1 MAPLIS
7 HVYELGFME
16 ALSIPQT
23 ECFQGISSFSG
34 LKLIVVILCT
44 IEMRPTCGTFVMCV
58 ECVSTGVRQDRLRLF
73 LSFVAGAIQFA
84 RSEGLIPAPEP
95 THAIAATIREALRC
109 RETGESKVILTAMCG
124 HGHFD
129 LPAYEKYLQGNMV
142 DLSFSEEKIQASL
155 ANIPHVAA

>member
-1 MAPLIS
+1 MHHRSETNLWNIC
-7 HVYELGFME
+7 Y
-16 ALSIPQT
+16 
-23 ECFQGISSFSG
+23 
-34 LKLIVVILCT
+34 
-44 IEMRPTCGTFVMCV
+44 MRVMC
-58 ECVSTGVRQDRLRLF
+58 STGVREDRLRLF

-142 DLSFSEEKIQASL
+142 DLTFSEERIQASM

>member
-1 MAPLIS
+1 MHGMFS
-7 HVYELGFME
+7 TE
-16 ALSIPQT
+16 AS
-23 ECFQGISSFSG
+23 E
-34 LKLIVVILCT
+34 
-44 IEMRPTCGTFVMCV
+44 
-58 ECVSTGVRQDRLRLF
+58 DRLRSYL
-73 LSFVAGAIQFA
+73 LFVAGAIQFA

-109 RETGESKVILTAMCG
+109 RETGEAKVILTAMCG

-155 ANIPHVAA
+155 AKIPRVVA

>member
-1 MAPLIS
+1 MDHTS
-7 HVYELGFME
+7 GNWVYAWNNYLGTRE
-16 ALSIPQT
+16 
-23 ECFQGISSFSG
+23 
-34 LKLIVVILCT
+34 
-44 IEMRPTCGTFVMCV
+44 
-58 ECVSTGVRQDRLRLF
+58 DRLWLF

-129 LPAYEKYLQGNMV
+129 LPSYDKYLQGNMV

-155 ANIPHVAA
+155 ANVPQVLAWGYANERNAAF